1 MADMNKTFEE
11 FFSRLEKISEKLKS
25 GDIALEDA
33 IKSYEEGIKYYNECS
48 RILEDAQ
55 QRVETINR
63 K

>member
-11 FFSRLEKISEKLKS
+11 SFSRLEKISEKLKS

-33 IKSYEEGIKYYNECS
+33 LKSYEEGIKYYSECS